1 MTVFEPMAFYTA
13 MALDALDTKLLHV
26 GLPNLVAKP
35 GWSVLRC
42 SDLLAPALEV
52 VDTVGATPA
61 QRNWGVT
68 T

>member
-1 MTVFEPMAFYTA
+1 MTVFEPLAFYTA

-52 VDTVGATPA
+52 VNSVGTTLAK
-61 QRNWGVT
+61 RDGGVT
-68 T
+68 A